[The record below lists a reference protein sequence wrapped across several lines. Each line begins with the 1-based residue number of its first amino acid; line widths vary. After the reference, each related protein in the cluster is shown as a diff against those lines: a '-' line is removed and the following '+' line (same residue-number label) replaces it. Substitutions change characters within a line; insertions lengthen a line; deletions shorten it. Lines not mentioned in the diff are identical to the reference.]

1 MYTLAYALSDRPPS
15 SIGKSHC
22 RKLSGSYWLYV
33 CVLAV
38 CVCICLLDCTD
49 GNHATNA
56 VHLCVLH
63 ASVVPDAA
71 TMQVWWYIA
80 GAVGGNLYKHD
91 LACDSVVELE
101 DARKEPPVSAMHHDA
116 QGHVWVG
123 HKGGMVRVWSERD
136 LTPVTLPIKC
146 FHAEIR

>member
-1 MYTLAYALSDRPPS
+1 MLQAVRQFLVVSLCACCLCLYLLARLHRVQTYHECRPHLYAD
-15 SIGKSHC
+15 I
-22 RKLSGSYWLYV
+22 
-33 CVLAV
+33 
-38 CVCICLLDCTD
+38 
-49 GNHATNA
+49 
-56 VHLCVLH
+56 
-63 ASVVPDAA
+63 PDAA

-91 LACDSVVELE
+91 LASDSVVELE